1 MRHSIFSVIILG
13 VLFGAMFFFMPH
25 LVIGIF
31 ILLVIIR
38 LLHVAFMGHGYYG
51 HGYSGRGYGRGC
63 DCGYGY
69 KQGYESGCDCG
80 CGREYDR
87 EHDFHHEHHHDHH
100 YGHGPMHGHL
110 FYWVD
115 KVRNMSDEEFKEFK
129 SKMDTGFGYG
139 YRGRHADR
147 YEKCNCGEKIKTESD
162 SESTEKKEETT
173 K

>member
-1 MRHSIFSVIILG
+1 MRHSIFSVILMGI
-13 VLFGAMFFFMPH
+13 LFGAMFFFMPH

-51 HGYSGRGYGRGC
+51 RRYGRGY

-69 KQGYESGCDCG
+69 GRGYESGCDCG
-80 CGREYDR
+80 CGHEYDR
-87 EHDFHHEHHHDHH
+87 GHDFRHEHHHDHH

-115 KVRNMSDEEFKEFK
+115 KVRNMSDEEFREFK
-129 SKMDTGFGYG
+129 SNMDKGFGYG
-139 YRGRHADR
+139 FRGRHADSS
-147 YEKCNCGEKIKTESD
+147 EKSD
-162 SESTEKKEETT
+162 FTDKSKADSNSESTEKKEETT